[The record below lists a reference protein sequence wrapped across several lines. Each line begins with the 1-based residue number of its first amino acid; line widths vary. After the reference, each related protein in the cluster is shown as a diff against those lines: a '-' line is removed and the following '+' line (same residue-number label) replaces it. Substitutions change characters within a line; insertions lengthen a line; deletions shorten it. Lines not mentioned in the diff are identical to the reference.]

1 MILLLSNTFLSK
13 NSRFPT
19 FKRLN
24 LNEILSYTQ
33 NSKILTFAASF
44 RKKRILEQIKTKFSD
59 MFGNMEEMQQQ
70 MKAKLAAMTVE
81 AEVGDGAIKVQA
93 NAAREILNI
102 SIDKSKLDWED
113 EEQVEDLMM
122 VALNRVL
129 ALAVEKEAAETQN
142 MLKDMLPPGMGGLSD
157 LFG

>member
-1 MILLLSNTFLSK
+1 
-13 NSRFPT
+13 
-19 FKRLN
+19 
-24 LNEILSYTQ
+24 
-33 NSKILTFAASF
+33 
-44 RKKRILEQIKTKFSD
+44 

-70 MKAKLAAMTVE
+70 MKAKLAAMTVDAE
-81 AEVGDGAIKVQA
+81 AGDGAIKVQA

-113 EEQVEDLMM
+113 HEQVEDLMM
-122 VALNRVL
+122 VAVNRVL
-129 ALAVEKEAAETQN
+129 GLAVEKEAAETQN